1 MSNDNRRRRIRQ
13 VDDHGTSIVS
23 CAREVDGFGV
33 RVEGAIER
41 AVERWGAEEGEGADG
56 SRVRGEVLQRK
67 SCGMGRE
74 LGHVVSPEKRRT
86 NLILRL
92 SVAPSRRPR
101 WRCDLWFEREH
112 ASDAGRTKALTVTTS
127 SGDRLMASPSERIA
141 PRVGKSE
148 LEDRFGLDCWSAK
161 A

>member
-1 MSNDNRRRRIRQ
+1 MSDDNRRRRIRQ
-13 VDDHGTSIVS
+13 VDEHGTSIVS

-74 LGHVVSPEKRRT
+74 LSHVVSPE
-86 NLILRL
+86 
-92 SVAPSRRPR
+92 SG
-101 WRCDLWFEREH
+101 
-112 ASDAGRTKALTVTTS
+112 GRT
-127 SGDRLMASPSERIA
+127 
-141 PRVGKSE
+141 
-148 LEDRFGLDCWSAK
+148 
-161 A
+161 